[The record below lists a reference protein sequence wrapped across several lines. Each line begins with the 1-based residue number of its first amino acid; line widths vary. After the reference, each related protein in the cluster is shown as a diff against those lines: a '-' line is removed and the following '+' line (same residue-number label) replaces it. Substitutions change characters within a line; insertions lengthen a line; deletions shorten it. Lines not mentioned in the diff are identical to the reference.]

1 MIIMALPSRY
11 CSWLDAPYSVIN
23 ALIRSYPGPIHAP
36 AQITQ

>member
-1 MIIMALPSRY
+1 MIIMALP
-11 CSWLDAPYSVIN
+11 VIN